1 MAPKDWDHLTD
12 SEFDSWLDG
21 QLPPARVYHL
31 ETCISCRESAET
43 DRTIAL
49 HLSTLPRLT
58 PSPEFS
64 DRILNAV
71 AATNPALATV
81 RLHLT
86 PDEMDEWLGDRLPVE
101 RVWHLEVC
109 GECRAFAEAERS
121 LVAKLRAVP
130 LWSPAI
136 GFADRVMASMAAPA
150 VPALQPSFSWRS
162 LVATPRARALAAGVA
177 TLTVGAMAGSVAWSL
192 THQAFLASLGGW
204 FADQAQQWLWVGLRG
219 TVSNLIEQPW
229 YSAVRSVAASPA
241 RLAAISAGASAL
253 YFSGLLAFRRL
264 LLLPLPVSG
273 GAGAQI

>member
-1 MAPKDWDHLTD
+1 MTVNDWEHLTD

-31 ETCISCRESAET
+31 ETCSSCRESAET

-49 HLSTLPRLT
+49 HLSILPRLT

-86 PDEMDEWLGDRLPVE
+86 PDEMDEWLGGRLSVE
-101 RVWHLEVC
+101 RIWHLEIC
-109 GECRAFAEAERS
+109 DECRTFAEAEQS
-121 LVAKLRAVP
+121 LVARLQAAP
-130 LWSPAI
+130 LWSPTI
-136 GFADRVMASMAAPA
+136 GFADRVMASVAAPA
-150 VPALQPSFSWRS
+150 APVLQPSFTWRS

-177 TLTVGAMAGSVAWSL
+177 TLTVGAMAGSVIWSL
-192 THQAFLASLGGW
+192 THQAFLGSLGGW
-204 FADQAQQWLWVGLRG
+204 FTDQAQQWLWVGFRG
-219 TVSNLIEQPW
+219 AVSNLIEQPW
-229 YSAVRSVAASPA
+229 YSAVRSVAGSPA

-264 LLLPLPVSG
+264 LLLPLPISG
-273 GAGAQI
+273 GAGARI